1 MHMYSWDWGS
11 VLMLYGSLDFTFWTY
26 EEIKQISTSSMTPI
40 ESQEAWGIGPKGLTV
55 ITSYCANDIGCKV
68 DLDYYVQFERAKNI
82 VSAPS
87 PLTAPSHNVIGRRM
101 PKIGP
106 KSSHLLWRVVQ
117 NTDI

>member
-1 MHMYSWDWGS
+1 
-11 VLMLYGSLDFTFWTY
+11 MLYGSLDFTFWTY

-87 PLTAPSHNVIGRRM
+87 PLPAPSHSVIGRRRAM